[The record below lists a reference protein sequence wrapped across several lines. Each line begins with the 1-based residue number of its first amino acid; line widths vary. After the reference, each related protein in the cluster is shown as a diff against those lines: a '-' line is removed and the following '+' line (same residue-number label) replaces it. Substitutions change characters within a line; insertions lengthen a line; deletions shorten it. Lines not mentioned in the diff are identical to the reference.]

1 MDLACQGFAMLSFS
15 IHVLT
20 QNINIQFNALM
31 EKEKSP
37 KFIAY
42 LLEKEERILNLLSY
56 EKLKQISS
64 PVKVMICSGILFLGT
79 FLLIQPNII
88 NYAHLPAKV
97 KVKVPKGEGGN
108 DTIFE
113 LKVESLQPLDTIG
126 KKVTQQTN
134 STRTQQLDPTKEVWI
149 EKKILINQNPAF
161 LVWTML
167 ILIMMS
173 IVGGAFP
180 VFIEYLKTL
189 KQEYGFTVSIWRGR
203 AFAFTVLVL
212 LFIHFICQGYYE
224 PDAILADFSILLK
237 WHRVLPAIVIVTALL
252 MAPSFVVV
260 YLIGIASKNLS
271 TAPINA
277 AVADGRADVSAKI
290 RQFGQLNEMLKT
302 ILQLHAIVVVFSVL
316 TSNALGVSIRAVVA
330 VEDFDIYPKEIPF
343 VYGMF
348 FSLFL
353 CGLYVPTY
361 MYLKS
366 CYQTFIEKLEQAG
379 SPDEKDRQN
388 IIAKAVKIDGS
399 LVDSI
404 KLALTLLAPL
414 LSSFLP
420 DGFNLFK

>member
-1 MDLACQGFAMLSFS
+1 M
-15 IHVLT
+15 
-20 QNINIQFNALM
+20 M

-42 LLEKEERILNLLSY
+42 LLEKEDRILNLLSS
-56 EKLKQISS
+56 EKLRQISS
-64 PVKVMICSGILFLGT
+64 PVKVMICAGLLFLGT
-79 FLLIQPNII
+79 FFLIQPNII
-88 NYAHLPAKV
+88 NYAHLPAIV
-97 KVKVPKGEGGN
+97 KVIVPKVEGGK
-108 DTIFE
+108 DTFL

-126 KKVTQQTN
+126 KKTAQQTN
-134 STRTQQLDPTKEVWI
+134 LTRTQQLNRSKEVRI

-180 VFIEYLKTL
+180 VFIENLKTL
-189 KQEYGFTVSIWRGR
+189 KKEYGFTVSIWRGR
-203 AFAFTVLVL
+203 VFAFMVLSL

-224 PDAILADFSILLK
+224 PTAILADFSILLK
-237 WHRVLPAIVIVTALL
+237 WPSVLPSIVIVTTLL

-260 YLIGIASKNLS
+260 YLIGIASKKLS
-271 TAPINA
+271 TTPIN
-277 AVADGRADVSAKI
+277 VADASGRVDVTAKI

-330 VEDFDIYPKEIPF
+330 IEDFDIYPKEIPF

-366 CYQTFIEKLEQAG
+366 CYQSFLERLEQPTTPANQ
-379 SPDEKDRQN
+379 DWQKT
-388 IIAKAVKIDGS
+388 IAQTVKIDGN
-399 LVDSI
+399 LMESI